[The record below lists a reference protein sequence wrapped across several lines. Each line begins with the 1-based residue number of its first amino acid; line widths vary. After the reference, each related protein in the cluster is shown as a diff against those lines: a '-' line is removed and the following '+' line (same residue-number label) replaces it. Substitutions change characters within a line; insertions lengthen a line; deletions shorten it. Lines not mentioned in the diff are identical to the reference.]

1 MAECEALMARDARI
15 ANASI
20 CGGFVFSDLPKCGMT
35 VIVTARGG
43 DQALADAAAQEIAR
57 ATWADRQR
65 YVAKLSSLEDV
76 TARAKAAGEGAD
88 PVLIADVADN
98 PGGGGRGNTAYVLR
112 ALHEAGV
119 AGAVLANFVDPDL
132 AAEAHRLGEG
142 ARFNATFNRNPTAF
156 SATFSAPARIVK
168 LSDGKGIGRRGT
180 MAGRAFDLGPAAL
193 LELEGSG
200 IRVVLASLRRQCHE
214 PRMIEMFGVDI
225 AAARVVVVK
234 SRGHFRAGFDEFFPD
249 ERILEVEVPGLT
261 SPVLVNFPWKR
272 LPRPVFP
279 IDPGAGWSGAA

>member
-1 MAECEALMARDARI
+1 M
-15 ANASI
+15 S
-20 CGGFVFSDLPKCGMT
+20 
-35 VIVTARGG
+35 
-43 DQALADAAAQEIAR
+43 LADI
-57 ATWADRQR
+57 
-65 YVAKLSSLEDV
+65 
-76 TARAKAAGEGAD
+76 TARAKAAGEGAA

-112 ALHEAGV
+112 ALHEAAV
-119 AGAVLANFVDPDL
+119 AGVVLANFVDPDL
-132 AAEAHRLGEG
+132 AEEAHKLGEG
-142 ARFNATFNRNPTAF
+142 ARFTATFNRNPTEF

-193 LELEGSG
+193 LEFEGSG

-249 ERILEVEVPGLT
+249 ERILEVDVPGLT

>member
-1 MAECEALMARDARI
+1 MARDPRI

-35 VIVTARGG
+35 ITVTARGG
-43 DQALADAAAQEIAR
+43 DQALAQATALEIAR

-65 YVAKLSSLEDV
+65 YVAKLTSLADV
-76 TARAKAAGEGAD
+76 TARAKAAAEGAL

-119 AGAVLANFVDPDL
+119 AGVVLANFVDPDL

-142 ARFNATFNRNPTAF
+142 ARFTAIFNRNPSEFSETFTA
-156 SATFSAPARIVK
+156 AARILK
-168 LSDGKGIGRRGT
+168 LSDGKGVGRRGT

-193 LELEGSG
+193 VELEDSG
-200 IRVVLASLRRQCHE
+200 IRIVLASLRRQCHE
-214 PRMIEMFGVDI
+214 PRMIEMFGLDI
-225 AAARVVVVK
+225 AAAKVVVVK
-234 SRGHFRAGFDEFFPD
+234 SRGHFRAGFDEFFPN
-249 ERILEVEVPGLT
+249 ERILEVDVPGLT

-279 IDPGAGWSGAA
+279 IDPAAGWSEAE